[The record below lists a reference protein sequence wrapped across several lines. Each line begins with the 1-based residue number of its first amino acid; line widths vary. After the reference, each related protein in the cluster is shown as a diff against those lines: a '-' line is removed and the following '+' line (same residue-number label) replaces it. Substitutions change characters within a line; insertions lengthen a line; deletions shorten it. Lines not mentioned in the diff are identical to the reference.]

1 MDLKQRSDLKGLMA
15 NRNKR
20 QTSRDVLKVEVP
32 PSLPPPPPPP
42 TDLGLQANPNLR
54 SKRTVDDLEEG
65 EVGPQKG
72 VKQQKKAR
80 EPKDKKAKSVDNRD
94 KAVVRQGQRT
104 WSPRLKIDGAP
115 ISWDATIWES
125 QRGQATYL
133 VEALQ

>member
-54 SKRTVDDLEEG
+54 SKRTVDDLEED

-80 EPKDKKAKSVDNRD
+80 ELKDKRAKFVDSQD
-94 KAVVRQGQRT
+94 EVVVRRGQRT
-104 WSPRLKIDGAP
+104 
-115 ISWDATIWES
+115 
-125 QRGQATYL
+125 
-133 VEALQ
+133 